1 MALGVAMYMGGYYC
15 TEYMKQLSINN
26 NQITEI
32 QQLTDRINYQNTHI
46 EMLHELDA
54 KYTQELT
61 NAKSKITQLGDDLRT
76 HVKRMYVKVECP
88 VSETPSPASVDGSGP
103 ARLAKDAEQD
113 YVRLL
118 G

>member
-1 MALGVAMYMGGYYC
+1 GIAAMKFYVICGLAMALGVAMYMGGYYC

-61 NAKSKITQLGDDLRT
+61 NAKSKITQLGDDLCT
-76 HVKRMYVKVECP
+76 H
-88 VSETPSPASVDGSGP
+88 
-103 ARLAKDAEQD
+103 Q
-113 YVRLL
+113 
-118 G
+118 